1 MFAMRRVAKCR
12 PTERLASVLAA
23 VALALVGAP
32 GWAAPLPCKPDPA
45 EYSRQGYKVNK
56 VITQNPLD
64 FFQAVSSVLNEAKA
78 TLPLQEGDAFTA
90 AAYSAGVEILARA
103 VKADLGETARVKV
116 VVVTASLENCQDQKL
131 DVVYRVF
138 AFNFP
143 AFAAP
148 RTEIRKDE
156 IERPALAAAENNV
169 KGNYFTAPIAGYN
182 ASRHFFGGVAGSAA
196 LSGKLFSSINYGFS
210 GSGSSS
216 SADFA
221 VAGARDFHHSL
232 LDHADY
238 EFGFVH
244 SDMPSVLTALRQS
257 SVHLRFVGSSTP
269 HTRKSSNDDPGLTT
283 QVRYATSLEG
293 GNQQSDLPGT
303 ASTVGSSPTGT
314 VKFALGSTLRSH
326 RQSAAVSY
334 GLQLGSTKAA
344 AEVDY
349 VKQVLDLEWNGT
361 VDWPWNAKKQ
371 DLHYPIHLQARGGWG
386 KLSLNGGVPVTE
398 RFYGGNAV
406 GMFLPGSDWEIRG
419 GPFIRSIAQNRLA
432 GTGLGGDSF
441 AYVGFTVAPTVW
453 ALPLVPKKL
462 VASKDFQTAKQ
473 QALDSAITIEK
484 LYFEAQ
490 DPAAQSA
497 AKDLDTMKP
506 PAEAI
511 QDLLT
516 GLESKVPSAA
526 ESARATAESAAGRL
540 VRIVISGRADPSQL
554 NAVPGN
560 VGAVR
565 RSLDNLNRQLVAV
578 PELQQQREQLTK
590 HFTDLETESAKL
602 TKDMKS
608 IDVTGAEAKAKKDLG
623 VVRPIL
629 DTFLNELDGVALSP
643 VVMGDVARLHPDPLG
658 THYGLGFGVR
668 FTFLNMNLT
677 GGYAINPH
685 PHPELPF
692 RQGHG
697 ALFFSFEVADLFR

>member
-1 MFAMRRVAKCR
+1 MFAVRRVARCR
-12 PTERLASVLAA
+12 RRERLASVVA
-23 VALALVGAP
+23 ALALALAGSP
-32 GWAAPLPCKPDPA
+32 GLAASLPCKPDPA
-45 EYSRQGYKVNK
+45 EFSRQGYKVNR
-56 VITQNPLD
+56 VVTQNPLD
-64 FFQAVSSVLNEAKA
+64 FFQAVSGALNQAKGL
-78 TLPLQEGDAFTA
+78 LPLQEGDTFTA

-103 VKADLGETARVKV
+103 VKSDLGETARVKV

-131 DVVYRVF
+131 DVVYHVF

-148 RTEIRKDE
+148 RTEIRRDE
-156 IERPALAAAENNV
+156 IERPAPAAAENNV

-182 ASRHFFGGVAGSAA
+182 ASRHFFGGMAGNVA
-196 LSGKLFSSINYGFS
+196 LHGKLFSSIDYGFS
-210 GSGSSS
+210 GSASSS
-216 SADFA
+216 SANLA
-221 VAGARDFHHSL
+221 IAGAHDFHRSV

-238 EFGFVH
+238 AFGFVH
-244 SDMPSVLTALRQS
+244 SNMPSVLTALRQS
-257 SVHLRFVGSSTP
+257 SVHLRFVGSSAA
-269 HTRKSSNDDPGLTT
+269 HARRSSDDDPGLTT
-283 QVRYATSLEG
+283 QLRYAALMEG
-293 GNQQSDLPGT
+293 GNQQSDLPDI
-303 ASTVGSSPTGT
+303 ASTVGSSPIGI
-314 VKFALGSTLRSH
+314 VKFAVGSTLRSH

-334 GLQLGSTKAA
+334 GLQLGSVKAA

-349 VKQVLDLEWNGT
+349 VKQVLDFEWNGT

-371 DLHYPIHLQARGGWG
+371 DLHYPVHLQARGGWG
-386 KLSLNGGVPVTE
+386 KLWINGGVPLTE

-406 GMFLPGSDWEIRG
+406 GMFLPGADWEIRG

-453 ALPLVPKKL
+453 AVPLVPKKL
-462 VASKDFQTAKQ
+462 VASSDFQTAKER
-473 QALDSAITIEK
+473 ALDSAITIEK

-497 AKDLDTMKP
+497 AKDLDTLKP

-526 ESARATAESAAGRL
+526 ESARAKAESAAARL
-540 VRIVISGRADPSQL
+540 VRIIISARSDPSQL

-565 RSLDNLNRQLVAV
+565 RALDNLNGQLVAV
-578 PELQQQREQLTK
+578 PELQPQGEELTK
-590 HFTDLETESAKL
+590 HFTDLQAESAKL
-602 TKDMKS
+602 TKDMKG

-629 DTFLNELDGVALSP
+629 DTFLNELDGIAMSP
-643 VVMGDVARLHPDPLG
+643 VLMGDVAVLHPDPLG
-658 THYGLGFGVR
+658 THYGVGFGVR